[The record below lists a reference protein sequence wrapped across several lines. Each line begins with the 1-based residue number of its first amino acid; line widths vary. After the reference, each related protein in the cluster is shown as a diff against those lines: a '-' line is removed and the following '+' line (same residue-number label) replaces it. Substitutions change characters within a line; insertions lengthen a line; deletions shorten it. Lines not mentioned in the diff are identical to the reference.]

1 MPVFF
6 YFLAGDDLDAVYK
19 FLDTSGQKLD
29 YRRYGVTLT
38 EILVAGGL
46 LGKLILPLLNIG
58 MALFLWGAI

>member
-46 LGKLILPLLNIG
+46 LGKLILPL
-58 MALFLWGAI
+58 

>member
-1 MPVFF
+1 M
-6 YFLAGDDLDAVYK
+6 AGDDLDAVYK